1 MKYIDLLNIHDN
13 FAQMITL
20 FISLRV
26 NNKRAF
32 SDRYSHINIA
42 ILSSTSMLAIDQ
54 QTPLGNNRS
63 RCIAFQFSEDLL
75 SLGNRNESKH
85 LSATVVR

>member
-1 MKYIDLLNIHDN
+1 MDTVISID
-13 FAQMITL
+13 
-20 FISLRV
+20 
-26 NNKRAF
+26 
-32 SDRYSHINIA
+32 IA

-75 SLGNRNESKH
+75 SLGIKP
-85 LSATVVR
+85 